1 MNWIIAIVKGLAE
14 GFFNFLKKQHQEK
27 KASEAEA
34 LKGRANSVEESKDLE
49 AKIKDKQ
56 REDKED
62 KSNEKDVFG
71 SDDWNA
77 GS

>member
-1 MNWIIAIVKGLAE
+1 MMMPVIYLSIPELKELAKVK
-14 GFFNFLKKQHQEK
+14 
-27 KASEAEA
+27 
-34 LKGRANSVEESKDLE
+34 
-49 AKIKDKQ
+49 KDKQ